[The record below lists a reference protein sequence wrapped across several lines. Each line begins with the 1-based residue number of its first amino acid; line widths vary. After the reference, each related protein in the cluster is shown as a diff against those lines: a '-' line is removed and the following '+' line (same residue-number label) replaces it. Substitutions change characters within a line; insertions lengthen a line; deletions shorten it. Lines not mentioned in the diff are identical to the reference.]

1 MLEDIV
7 DLLMKHQEKCGP
19 LEKTEDDDTTI
30 VCAGCGA
37 TIVKRGQKPVIQT
50 KEFTIGLL

>member
-1 MLEDIV
+1 MV
-7 DLLMKHQEKCGP
+7 DLLMKHQENCGP